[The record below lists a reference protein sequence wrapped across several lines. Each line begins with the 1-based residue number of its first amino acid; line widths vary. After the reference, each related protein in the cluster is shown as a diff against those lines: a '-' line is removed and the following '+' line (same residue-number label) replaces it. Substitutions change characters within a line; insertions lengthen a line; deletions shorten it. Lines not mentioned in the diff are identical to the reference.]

1 MKKRLALVDVD
12 GMIYYAGAAGEIRHY
27 EVVFEDKDGNI
38 SEGSFDTAAEIKEY
52 LAEREGVE
60 VIDRELIITPEPVE
74 YSLKILKNKLEEIQS
89 RYGTNMR
96 VYIKGNGVNF
106 RDTVY
111 TVKEYKGNRQT
122 IKPVHYDA
130 MVEYLKKYWD
140 AIPVDGKEVDDEVAL
155 QAREASKPT
164 VICSPDK
171 DLDQI
176 PGLHWN
182 YTKSVE
188 YHMDPLEAEMF
199 FWQQVLS
206 GDNADNIGGCWKV
219 GEGKAEKMIAEW
231 FDEEYTQKQIWEAIV
246 ETYEASRDMPTC
258 PYKDMTAYDV
268 ALQTARAV
276 WMQNRRNVLWTP
288 PGVETEYMDI
298 EEADDWA

>member
-12 GMIYYAGAAGEIRHY
+12 GMIYYAGAAGENRHY
-27 EVVFEDKDGNI
+27 EAVFEDKEGNL

-52 LAEREGVE
+52 LAAREGME
-60 VIDRELIITPEPVE
+60 MIDRELIITPEPVE
-74 YSLKILKNKLEEIQS
+74 YSLRILKNKLEEIQS

-96 VYIKGNGVNF
+96 VYIKGDGVNF

-111 TVKEYKGNRQT
+111 TVKVYKGNRQT
-122 IKPVHYDA
+122 VKPFHYDA

-155 QAREASKPT
+155 QARQASKPT
-164 VICSPDK
+164 VVCSPDK

-188 YHMDPLEAEMF
+188 YSVDPLEAEMF

-219 GEGKAEKMIAEW
+219 GDGKAEKIVAAW
-231 FDEEYTQKQIWEAIV
+231 YEEGLTQEQIWEQVIV
-246 ETYEASRDMPTC
+246 AYTASQGMPSC
-258 PYKDMTAYDV
+258 PYGDMDPSDV

-276 WMQNRRNVLWTP
+276 WMQTRSNVLWTP
-288 PGVETEYMDI
+288 PGVEDEYMEI
-298 EEADDWA
+298 EEDDWA